1 MSAKCRFCCKSL
13 FAQMIT
19 NFPSCRRGFRINMLG
34 TSSHSDELTGDFG
47 NEPEAISIGD
57 HGLSRLLA
65 EKLSPRD
72 LGLLQQNLPQ
82 ADIAD
87 KFDPSGNDR
96 ACMIRAS
103 TAPRVS
109 TQGAARTKRLK
120 RLERVKGI
128 EPSSSAW
135 KAVSLPLSYTRA
147 VR

>member
-65 EKLSPRD
+65 EKLSPRE
-72 LGLLQQNLPQ
+72 LGLLQQNRHLT
-82 ADIAD
+82 D
-87 KFDPSGNDR
+87 KP
-96 ACMIRAS
+96 
-103 TAPRVS
+103 TAPEFVAYWTKSGQRSLQRLNISAANDPTATLPLHCGNGFDAGFSLYQS
-109 TQGAARTKRLK
+109 TRLS
-120 RLERVKGI
+120 RYN
-128 EPSSSAW
+128 
-135 KAVSLPLSYTRA
+135 AVS
-147 VR
+147 